1 MNNDDVYASGLLNR
15 ALDPGTQ
22 PPGIRAFM
30 QAEIEVLEGT
40 IRQGMSVIDIG
51 CGTGRHL
58 AMLRERLRIGLGVD
72 YELAYIIQAHHE
84 VGGGRLH
91 FMTADAARLPIRG
104 RFDVATCMTNT
115 WGTLSDKD
123 GVLAEMRR
131 CVPQGGIRLLSVFSE
146 ASVPARREWY
156 RRLGHHVVEE
166 TDEYLMTNGGFRS
179 EHFTEARLRTLVG
192 ECTIR
197 PCAGIGYIVAF

>member
-1 MNNDDVYASGLLNR
+1 M
-15 ALDPGTQ
+15 
-22 PPGIRAFM
+22 
-30 QAEIEVLEGT
+30 LEDT
-40 IRQGMSVIDIG
+40 IARGMSVIDIG

-58 AMLRERLRIGLGVD
+58 AMLRDRLRVGVGVD
-72 YELAYIIQAHHE
+72 YELAYIIEARRQ

-115 WGTLSDKD
+115 WGTMSDKS
-123 GVLAEMRR
+123 GVLSEMRR
-131 CVPQGGIRLLSVFSE
+131 CVPQGGIRLLSVFAE

-156 RRLGHHVVEE
+156 GRLGHQVVEQ
-166 TDEYLMTNGGFRS
+166 TAEYLVTDVGFRS
-179 EHFTEARLRTLVG
+179 EHFTERRLRSLVG

-197 PCAGIGYIVAF
+197 PCANIGYIVVF